1 MNGVFTATNRHNSL
15 MSGKQEERRLLQ
27 LFSGVVRK
35 KN

>member
-15 MSGKQEERRLLQ
+15 MSGKQKECRLLQ
-27 LFSGVVRK
+27 LVSGVVRK